1 MDAGWQRID
10 TRAEFID
17 IFADKVL
24 LGEDLRFTI
33 HSSGDIT
40 GQAGGQDFFGSW
52 YWEDGFFCRAVSSG
66 EEDLGLDREV
76 IERRGR
82 HMRYTRQMGQGNS
95 SVVAIE
101 QV

>member
-1 MDAGWQRID
+1 MDAEWRRID

-24 LGEDLRFTI
+24 FGDNLRFTI

-66 EEDLGLDREV
+66 EENHGLDCEV
-76 IERRGR
+76 TEYRGL
-82 HMRYTRQMGQGNS
+82 HMRYTRQMGQGYS
-95 SVVAIE
+95 SVVTIE